1 MEVKKGKEKWKIKR
15 RRYFTRCNL
24 RGLTVSPFVCHV
36 VYGVSSV
43 CVRLSDFF
51 SVFFSPLPFSVCSFL
66 CWCPTILPV
75 CLFFFS
81 GRPRLTCVS
90 LCMSLHL
97 YVYVFCLSLCL
108 SRLSLVCTVKEKRNK
123 ARRNTIF
130 FSPDRFSG
138 CGRNQIWNGK
148 NKGQNF
154 IISSS
159 CAKCYKKKVNCLFAF
174 WGYVDFSLF
183 CAFL

>member
-138 CGRNQIWNGK
+138 CGRNQNGK

-159 CAKCYKKKVNCLFAF
+159 CAKC
-174 WGYVDFSLF
+174 
-183 CAFL
+183 